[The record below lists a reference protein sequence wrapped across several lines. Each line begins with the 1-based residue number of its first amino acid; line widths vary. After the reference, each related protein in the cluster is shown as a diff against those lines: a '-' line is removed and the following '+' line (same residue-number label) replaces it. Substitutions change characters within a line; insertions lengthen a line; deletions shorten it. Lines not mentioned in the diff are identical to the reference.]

1 MKRLIVLLTTTL
13 LLTACGSNQEKN
25 TPTQIE
31 TTPTQVVGIG
41 KVVPQGGVI
50 QLAAPSS
57 GIVREVYRKAG
68 EQVQEGEL
76 ILSLYSSEEELA
88 VREADSRVRSQ
99 ELAVESARILMEQQR
114 FLFTEQERQLKD
126 AKELLVVGAT
136 TGENVRTLQNEF
148 DRGAEQ
154 MKKLENDFRL
164 QQSQLNELKI
174 QRATKA
180 ENLQKKEFRAPTAG
194 TLLDLTP
201 NVGESVS
208 QYQQYAKVA
217 PDKPLMVMAEIDEL
231 FAHELKVGQTCK
243 IYIHSNSEVAATGE
257 IVRISPDLKKKSL
270 FSESGTDLQDRR
282 IREIEVSLI
291 EVKKPLFIES
301 KVECSVHLN

>member
-201 NVGESVS
+201 NVGGSANHQHMQDCS
-208 QYQQYAKVA
+208 RQAA
-217 PDKPLMVMAEIDEL
+217 DGDGEIDE
-231 FAHELKVGQTCK
+231 AVCTRIEGRTNCK